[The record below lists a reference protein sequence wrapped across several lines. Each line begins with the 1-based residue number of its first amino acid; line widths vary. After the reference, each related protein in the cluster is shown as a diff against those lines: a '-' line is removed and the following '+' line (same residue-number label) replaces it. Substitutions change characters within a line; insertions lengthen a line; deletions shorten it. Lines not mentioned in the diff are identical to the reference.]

1 MIGISYNTSWPN
13 DAHFTQMHPGL
24 SESAA
29 IVAKAVKICKNKE
42 SEPKNYKELYEFCET
57 LAPPSKNIELFDKM
71 SIIEE
76 DERKKS
82 MME

>member
-1 MIGISYNTSWPN
+1 MVWVVLGRVGVR
-13 DAHFTQMHPGL
+13 QMNPREFFHVHL
-24 SESAA
+24 
-29 IVAKAVKICKNKE
+29 CKNKE